1 MRFSSRRRSRKAGQK
16 ISAIRA
22 PPSTETRRAARSSP
36 GGSLLRSTEGGG
48 AEMPLKRVRGA
59 GLRPPHTHVLQ
70 LRSEAGELQRGATCG
85 AARPKAPPPVAAP
98 NSRTF
103 GGAVHTAHSSPPRPV
118 SARAALTGEAEAE
131 PLSPSRIPRPP
142 PPQAVSRAE
151 NASSCRAAQLLA
163 KLTLSALHPGGAP
176 KKSPLSPQNGKKA
189 ANPGPPPL
197 L

>member
-1 MRFSSRRRSRKAGQK
+1 MRFFSRRRSRKVGQK

-22 PPSTETRRAARSSP
+22 PPSTETRRAVRRSP
-36 GGSLLRSTEGGG
+36 GSALLRSREGGG
-48 AEMPLKRVRGA
+48 ADSFG
-59 GLRPPHTHVLQ
+59 RPPRACVLQ
-70 LRSEAGELQRGATCG
+70 PRPEAGELQRGATCG
-85 AARPKAPPPVAAP
+85 AARPKTPPPVAAP

-131 PLSPSRIPRPP
+131 PLSPSRTPCPP

-189 ANPGPPPL
+189 ADPGPPPL